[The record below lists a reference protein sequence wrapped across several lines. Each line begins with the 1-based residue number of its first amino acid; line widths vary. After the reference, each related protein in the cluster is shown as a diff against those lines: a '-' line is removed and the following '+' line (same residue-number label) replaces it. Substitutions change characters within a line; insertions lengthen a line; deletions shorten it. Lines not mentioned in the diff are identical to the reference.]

1 MGHFIHKLVKIVV
14 FKHDQIMV
22 YGCLQVEEGMV
33 KKAEKYL
40 EQDAQHL
47 GQFEREIER
56 GTDRANNS
64 AVQEEREKCELSVQV
79 MCVVIFYG
87 KTSQ

>member
-1 MGHFIHKLVKIVV
+1 MGHFIHKLVKILVS
-14 FKHDQIMV
+14 KLGQIMV

-33 KKAEKYL
+33 KKAEKCL

-87 KTSQ
+87 KTFQ